1 MFLDNLSKD
10 EKEAFI
16 CIAHKVMLSNEIIDD
31 DQSKIMKQML
41 FETDLSRENSELTEK
56 ESFKILKSSKNTI
69 KRSVY
74 IEFLSLAI
82 ADNNIDELERKYLDV
97 IVRELGLPEDFIKS
111 VTDWYNEYMG
121 IVRKGILITQGKA

>member
-16 CIAHKVMLSNEIIDD
+16 CIAHKVMLSNKIIDD

-56 ESFKILKSSKNTI
+56 ESFKILKSSNNTI